1 MKRIPALL
9 LSRET
14 LVSPV
19 SALLNASCKQSEE
32 RTFHFADM
40 DEKNDVGIAKLN
52 ESDLSLFGA
61 ANSFESKRPLKV
73 KANGTVTT
81 YESDAI
87 VRVSSCGL
95 THSNY
100 VPSH

>member
-1 MKRIPALL
+1 
-9 LSRET
+9 
-14 LVSPV
+14 
-19 SALLNASCKQSEE
+19 
-32 RTFHFADM
+32 M

-81 YESDAI
+81 YESNPI

-95 THSNY
+95 THSDY